1 MLSKFWHQESAP
13 IVCSKFT
20 YIWKMRRIVII
31 QLHKKAFYTLGIY
44 KSYFLSSS
52 LETGYE
58 VQFNHFLTLSVSL
71 HNNFRSIRVFLYII
85 CLVFHIKG
93 SSRFH
98 MLVSADRHFRY
109 WENKFSTINPKK
121 PFEKVLNFNY
131 LLDNW

>member
-1 MLSKFWHQESAP
+1 MKDEEDCNNPVRYIKKLFIP
-13 IVCSKFT
+13 DIGIV
-20 YIWKMRRIVII
+20 
-31 QLHKKAFYTLGIY
+31 Y

-131 LLDNW
+131 LLDN